1 MNTKQAKAE
10 PLHEFLG
17 RMGYQPAHV
26 RGNDIWYRSP
36 FRPTER
42 TPSFKIDR
50 TKNVW
55 FDHGLGA
62 GGTIIDFVQ
71 HLGGTTDISRVLATI
86 SDVLGS
92 APRPVIVLPDAPE
105 RPRDPPVIESVG
117 VIEDRALEAYVRSR
131 AIPLDLAR
139 LYLKEI
145 SYRVE
150 GNGYRA
156 LAFENDA
163 GGFEVRNAGFKGTIG
178 KKDTSYFPLEG
189 SRQAAVF
196 EGFFDFLSVLA
207 YYQREQAN
215 ANVLVLNS
223 LALMERGIGH
233 LQAVETEKLYAYL
246 DHDDA
251 GEAGLLTLGNRGPWD
266 VVDASGFYRGHK
278 DANKFLTG
286 RMAEIGQQR
295 TVWDEDRNR

>member
-71 HLGGTTDISRVLATI
+71 HLGGTTDISRVLSTI
-86 SDVLGS
+86 SDVLGN

-105 RPRDPPVIESVG
+105 RPRDPPVG
-117 VIEDRALEAYVRSR
+117 GAPAALFRARPLRAAGDAPDQPRLHGGDGADLLSAEA
-131 AIPLDLAR
+131 
-139 LYLKEI
+139 
-145 SYRVE
+145 
-150 GNGYRA
+150 
-156 LAFENDA
+156 
-163 GGFEVRNAGFKGTIG
+163 
-178 KKDTSYFPLEG
+178 
-189 SRQAAVF
+189 
-196 EGFFDFLSVLA
+196 
-207 YYQREQAN
+207 
-215 ANVLVLNS
+215 
-223 LALMERGIGH
+223 
-233 LQAVETEKLYAYL
+233 
-246 DHDDA
+246 
-251 GEAGLLTLGNRGPWD
+251 
-266 VVDASGFYRGHK
+266 
-278 DANKFLTG
+278 
-286 RMAEIGQQR
+286 
-295 TVWDEDRNR
+295 

>member
-1 MNTKQAKAE
+1 MNSKQAKAE

-55 FDHGLGA
+55 FDHGIGA

-71 HLGGTTDISRVLATI
+71 HLDATADISRVLATI
-86 SDVLGS
+86 ADVLGN

-105 RPRDPPVIESVG
+105 RPRSPPMIESVG
-117 VIEDRALEAYVRSR
+117 VVEDRALEAYVRSR
-131 AIPLDLAR
+131 GIPLDLAR

-145 SYRVE
+145 SYRVD
-150 GNGYRA
+150 GYPYRA

-178 KKDTSYFPLEG
+178 EKDLSYLSLAG
-189 SRQAAVF
+189 SQQAAVF

-207 YYQREQAN
+207 HYQREQAN

-223 LALMERGIGH
+223 LSMLERGKRR
-233 LQAVETEKLYAYL
+233 LQVAEIEKLYAYL
-246 DHDDA
+246 DQDDA
-251 GEAGLLTLGNRGPWD
+251 GRAGLSTLGNPGAWD
-266 VVDASGFYRGHK
+266 VVDTSNLYRGHK
-278 DANKFLTG
+278 DANEFLIG
-286 RMAEIGQQR
+286 RMQR
-295 TVWDEDRNR
+295 QDRDR

>member
-1 MNTKQAKAE
+1 MNSRQAKAE

-36 FRPTER
+36 FRPMER

-55 FDHGLGA
+55 FDHGLGS

-71 HLGGTTDISRVLATI
+71 QLNQTADISRVLSTI
-86 SDVLGS
+86 SDVLGN
-92 APRPVIVLPDAPE
+92 APRPTIVLPDAPE
-105 RPRDPPVIESVG
+105 RPKEPPIIESVG
-117 VIEDRALEAYVRSR
+117 AIEDAALEAYVRSR

-139 LYLKEI
+139 LYLKEVA
-145 SYRVE
+145 YRVD
-150 GNGYRA
+150 GHPYRA
-156 LAFENDA
+156 LAFANDS
-163 GGFEVRNAGFKGTIG
+163 GGFEVRNAGFQGTIG
-178 KKDTSYFPLEG
+178 EKDLSYLPLSG
-189 SRQAAVF
+189 SHQAAVF

-207 YYQREQAN
+207 YYGREQAK

-223 LALMERGIGH
+223 LSMLERGKRRAQLEEI
-233 LQAVETEKLYAYL
+233 QKIYAYL

-251 GEAGLLTLGNRGPWD
+251 GRAGLATLGMANTWD
-266 VVDASGFYRGHK
+266 MVDASTLYAGHK
-278 DANKFLTG
+278 DANEFLIE
-286 RMAEIGQQR
+286 RMHRHNG
-295 TVWDEDRNR
+295 

>member
-17 RMGYQPAHV
+17 RMGYQPAHI
-26 RGNDIWYRSP
+26 RGNEIWYRSP
-36 FRPTER
+36 FRPTEH

-50 TKNVW
+50 AKNVW

-71 HLGGTTDISRVLATI
+71 HLGGTTDISRVLSTI
-86 SDVLGS
+86 SDVLGN

-145 SYRVE
+145 CYRVE
-150 GNGYRA
+150 GSRYRA

-163 GGFEVRNAGFKGTIG
+163 GGFEVRNAGFKGSLGTKGIR
-178 KKDTSYFPLEG
+178 FLEQAG
-189 SRQAAVF
+189 SNRAAVF

-207 YYQREQAN
+207 HYKCERAESH
-215 ANVLVLNS
+215 VLVLNS
-223 LALMERGIGH
+223 MSLLDRGMDRLAAEPIH
-233 LQAVETEKLYAYL
+233 KLYAYL
-246 DHDDA
+246 DHDSA
-251 GEAGLLTLGNRGPWD
+251 GEKGLATLQASGLWE
-266 VVDASGFYRGHK
+266 VVDASMLYYGFK
-278 DANKFLTG
+278 DANAFL
-286 RMAEIGQQR
+286 A
-295 TVWDEDRNR
+295 